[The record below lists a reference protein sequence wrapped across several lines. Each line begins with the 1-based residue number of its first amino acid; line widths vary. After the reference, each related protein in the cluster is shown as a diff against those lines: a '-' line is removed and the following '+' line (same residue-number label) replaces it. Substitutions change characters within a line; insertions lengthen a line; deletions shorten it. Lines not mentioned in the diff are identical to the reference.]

1 MTEIAARV
9 GDYLAI
15 RRALGHKLVTE
26 GRRLEEF
33 AGFVA
38 ARGQDSV
45 TIDAAV
51 AWAAT
56 AATPGQVATRLSM
69 VRRFATYLAAFD
81 PAAQIPPQRMLAG
94 GVVRRPPHVFSRTE
108 IAELMAAAAA
118 SAPALHAVTFSTLIG
133 LMAATGLRTGEAVRL
148 DRGDV
153 DLDAGLLLIRYSK
166 YGKSRRIPLHPTT
179 LTALA
184 DYTRRRDQLC
194 PRPGVPAFLLVG
206 KGERLSD
213 TTTGPTFRRLLAQV
227 GITVPPGRRRPR
239 LHDLRHTFAVTVPQ
253 GFAI

>member
-1 MTEIAARV
+1 MPRSR
-9 GDYLAI
+9 GRPP
-15 RRALGHKLVTE
+15 RRHR
-26 GRRLEEF
+26 GRSPRGCRWF
-33 AGFVA
+33 AGS
-38 ARGQDSV
+38 RPTWPRS
-45 TIDAAV
+45 
-51 AWAAT
+51 
-56 AATPGQVATRLSM
+56 TRP
-69 VRRFATYLAAFD
+69 RRFPRSGCS
-81 PAAQIPPQRMLAG
+81 PAALR
-94 GVVRRPPHVFSRTE
+94 
-108 IAELMAAAAA
+108 
-118 SAPALHAVTFSTLIG
+118 AVTFSTLIG